1 MLDQNFS
8 AKNFMNVYAQENR
21 MGRIPVETMGEGFK
35 AVMAMIKETNSD
47 LQTLRSKKKAKKT
60 DEVKKKINEL
70 KKTLKDLKEDKQKV
84 LSEEMQDLSSKV
96 NSHTF
101 RFKLEK
107 IWIGD
112 KIGFKIDSKDHAQL
126 FAMKQLQINLQKTFK
141 VKQANRHLIMTNIK
155 LLLKTRRPF
164 YIIRTD
170 VSSFFESIPQE
181 QLKHIIMDNTLL
193 SYKSKVFVNAILKE
207 YEAEKAKLADEES
220 EGLKEGCGVPRGIV
234 ISSLLSEIY
243 MRDLDNSIKKRPEV
257 IFYVRYVDDIFMVLA
272 DLPQGKDIERYYG
285 DLVEDFKKK
294 GLLMKPTTDDK
305 CSLFN
310 CFEHKDDAFVVSYLG
325 YKLTITTKVSKSVLK
340 SADVTYS
347 MSDNKKKRIT
357 DRIDNAFKHFDAT
370 NKYDIHQA
378 RKDLVDSLKLITGNV
393 RLHKSKSGIK
403 TGLYYNSDLLDG
415 TDDLET
421 LNTYL
426 YSKKVNLHKNL
437 FHTEEARNAYFTSLY
452 SRIKKFDFVTAWET
466 KKMYD
471 LKDRRMKEIMR
482 WLNDE
487 KEEDK
492 TTL

>member
-1 MLDQNFS
+1 MLDQTFS
-8 AKNFMNVYAQENR
+8 AKNFMNVYSQENR
-21 MGRIPVETMGEGFK
+21 MGRIPVETMGQGFQTVVEEMK
-35 AVMAMIKETNSD
+35 TVNSE
-47 LQTLRSKKKAKKT
+47 LQKLKSLKKSEKT
-60 DEVKKKINEL
+60 DEVKKKIEEL
-70 KKTLKDLKEDKQKV
+70 KKEQKDLKKDKQKV
-84 LSEEMQDLSSKV
+84 LFEEMQDLSSTV
-96 NSHTF
+96 NSHAF

-107 IWIGD
+107 VWIGD
-112 KIGFKIDSKDHAQL
+112 KMGFKINSKNHAQL

-155 LLLKTRRPF
+155 LLLKTKRPF

-181 QLKHIIMDNTLL
+181 QLKHIVIDNTLL
-193 SYKSKVFVNAILKE
+193 SYKSKIFVNAILNE
-207 YEAEKAKLADEES
+207 YETEKAKLAEDEGYEM
-220 EGLKEGCGVPRGIV
+220 KDGCGVPRGIG

-257 IFYVRYVDDIFMVLA
+257 IFYVRYVDDIFMLLA
-272 DLPQGKDIERYYG
+272 DLPQSKDIKSYYG
-285 DLVEDFKKK
+285 DLVNDFKKK
-294 GLLMKPTTDDK
+294 GLSLKLTTDEK

-310 CFEHKDDAFVVSYLG
+310 CFEHKDKVFEVSYLG
-325 YKLTITTKVSKSVLK
+325 YKLTITTKVSKS
-340 SADVTYS
+340 ADVTYS
-347 MSDNKKKRIT
+347 MSDNKKNRIT
-357 DRIDNAFKHFDAT
+357 TRIDNAFKRFNDT

-403 TGLYYNSDLLDG
+403 TGLYYNSDLLD
-415 TDDLET
+415 DKHDLEK

-426 YSKKVNLHKNL
+426 YSKTVNLHKHL
-437 FHTEEARNAYFTSLY
+437 FHTEEEKNAYLTSLY
-452 SRIKKFDFVTAWET
+452 GRIKKFDFVTAWET

-471 LKDRRMKEIMR
+471 LKDSRMKGIMR